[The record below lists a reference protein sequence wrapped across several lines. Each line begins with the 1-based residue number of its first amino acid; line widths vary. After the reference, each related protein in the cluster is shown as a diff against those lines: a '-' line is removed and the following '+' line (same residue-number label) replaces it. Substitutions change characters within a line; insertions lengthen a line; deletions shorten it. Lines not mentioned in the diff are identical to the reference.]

1 MRSKTVIIFFGMG
14 GILVTALCA
23 DVTTSVPPTPG
34 SSVPAGVSKP
44 AVVSPL
50 DGAKKLLAA
59 RRSKEAAKELESFL
73 SSHNGDP
80 EVAEA
85 RYLLG
90 TIQQGERRNDE
101 ALRTYNWVISHHQGS
116 EWAAKAY
123 VQSAQI
129 QEDLR
134 NPAQAQLLRET
145 LLREYPASATTQK
158 VWVGAADNLFEQQKF
173 AQAAA
178 IYQKF
183 AAKLDA
189 AAKTRFQLAS
199 TVATAG
205 GNTSVLLPVAN
216 QILEENKPKIAQRF
230 YKIIL
235 DANPPQAVKDEA
247 RVRLGWCLYLQQGKE
262 NYAQAQQ
269 LWQQVSQDAS
279 ASEQWKSEA
288 DWHLV
293 QLSSGPQGDWKKAVQ
308 LCDQISQKRASGSF
322 AQEQALY
329 VKAWLLT
336 VHEQWREAVAA
347 YAVLQKAFPEKSAH
361 LPFKRYVEIARG
373 GLAKAEGA
381 TSATTTP

>member
-1 MRSKTVIIFFGMG
+1 MW
-14 GILVTALCA
+14 GILVMALCA

-59 RRSKEAAKELESFL
+59 RRSKEAAKALESFL

-123 VQSAQI
+123 EQSAQI

-216 QILEENKPKIAQRF
+216 QILEENKPKIAQHF
-230 YKIIL
+230 YKIML
-235 DANPPQAVKDEA
+235 DANPPQAAKDEA
-247 RVRLGWCLYLQQGKE
+247 RVRLGWCFYLQGSKE
-262 NYAQAQQ
+262 NNAEAQQ

-279 ASEQWKSEA
+279 AAEQWKAEA

-293 QLSSGPQGDWKKAVQ
+293 QLMAGPLGDWKKAVQ
-308 LCDQISQKRASGSF
+308 LCEQMSRKRPSGSF
-322 AQEQALY
+322 AQEQALNA
-329 VKAWLLT
+329 KAWLLLAQS
-336 VHEQWREAVAA
+336 QWKAAVAA
-347 YAVLQKAFPEKSAH
+347 YEELQQAYPETSAH
-361 LPFKRYVEIARG
+361 LPYKRYMDRARQE
-373 GLAKAEGA
+373 LAKAEGG
-381 TSATTTP
+381 TSALIAP